1 MPISARSVIR
11 STFAFLLVGFAV
23 LIVIVGMTFWLGE
36 RAQYYFD
43 QSIGARDARVSV
55 VELRSAVQT
64 AESGQRG
71 FLFTGNEIYL
81 APYSTAKA
89 QAQRQLAALKSSL
102 VFFPGTDIQ
111 FQRLVSIISEKFDE
125 MDQTITLKRARL
137 NDDALAIFRT
147 NKGKALMDEANV
159 FFSGIIRQ
167 ADDRLTTGVNEQRTN
182 ASWLRLVSVLG
193 AIVIVAVVGGAT
205 YVIAQYARELRAA
218 RDEVSGLNSDLE
230 RRVQTRTADL
240 AQARDRAEVLVSEIN
255 HRVGNSLAMV
265 SSLIN
270 LQAKAIADPTAKSAL
285 SETQDRIYAIS
296 LVHKRLYSSG
306 DARSVSLDEYLAGL
320 LEHLKT
326 SMRSEAQG
334 TSLTFDLEPVPL
346 GTDASINLG
355 VIVTEWVTNAFKYA
369 YPNGHGE
376 IRVRLRSLPEGK
388 LELVVEDDG
397 IGKIE
402 GAVAHGT
409 GLGTRIVAA
418 MASSLDAVIEYHK
431 REPGTSA
438 SLVFSPR

>member
-1 MPISARSVIR
+1 
-11 STFAFLLVGFAV
+11 
-23 LIVIVGMTFWLGE
+23 MTFWLGE

-205 YVIAQYARELRAA
+205 YVIAQRPRETRPNADRGFGA
-218 RDEVSGLNSDLE
+218 STRSG
-230 RRVQTRTADL
+230 R
-240 AQARDRAEVLVSEIN
+240 
-255 HRVGNSLAMV
+255 G
-265 SSLIN
+265 
-270 LQAKAIADPTAKSAL
+270 
-285 SETQDRIYAIS
+285 
-296 LVHKRLYSSG
+296 
-306 DARSVSLDEYLAGL
+306 AG
-320 LEHLKT
+320 
-326 SMRSEAQG
+326 
-334 TSLTFDLEPVPL
+334 F
-346 GTDASINLG
+346 
-355 VIVTEWVTNAFKYA
+355 
-369 YPNGHGE
+369 
-376 IRVRLRSLPEGK
+376 
-388 LELVVEDDG
+388 
-397 IGKIE
+397 
-402 GAVAHGT
+402 
-409 GLGTRIVAA
+409 
-418 MASSLDAVIEYHK
+418 
-431 REPGTSA
+431 
-438 SLVFSPR
+438 